1 MHLSDQQEET
11 VEGRELLA
19 PAGSVSPVNSEAGQP
34 EVVTTKR
41 VETLEPFQ
49 QRVVF
54 TLHSGQLPGGN
65 RLLAALFAVAAVLL
79 AIPFFLLVVVFLAV
93 VVAVGLIA
101 FSLSWMRS
109 KWFGGGVNP
118 PHITITRNHPE
129 VEN

>member
-19 PAGSVSPVNSEAGQP
+19 PAVSVAPIGAEASQP

-41 VETLEPFQ
+41 VEAFPPFQ

-54 TLHSGQLPGGN
+54 TLNSGQLSGRN
-65 RLLAALFAVAAVLL
+65 RMLAVLFAIAAVLL
-79 AIPFFLLVVVFLAV
+79 AIPFFLLVVGFLAV
-93 VVAVGLIA
+93 VVAGGLIA

-109 KWFGGGVNP
+109 KWFGGEAKPFPVA
-118 PHITITRNHPE
+118 RKRKDL
-129 VEN
+129 